1 MNIVLFQPL
10 IPQNTGT
17 IGRLAVCTDNH
28 LHLIK
33 PLGFKID
40 EKKIKK
46 AGMDYWPHVKLHI
59 HESWDEFLS
68 NTPSDKTMVF
78 CTTKCK
84 KTIYDHEF
92 SEDDYLIFG
101 NESHG
106 LPPDFYEKYQENL
119 FTIPMRGDHLRSHN
133 LANSV
138 SIVTYEAIRQISYT

>member
-17 IGRLAVCTDNH
+17 IGRLAVCTDND

-33 PLGFKID
+33 PLGFEID

-46 AGMDYWPHVKLHI
+46 AGMDYWPHVRLHI
-59 HESWDEFLS
+59 HESWDDFLKD
-68 NTPSDKTMVF
+68 TPEDKTMIF
-78 CTTKCK
+78 LSTKTN
-84 KTIYDHEF
+84 KTIYDHKF
-92 SEDDYLIFG
+92 SEDDYLVFG

-106 LPPDFYEKYQENL
+106 LAPNMYETYKDQLYTL
-119 FTIPMRGDHLRSHN
+119 PMRGDNLRSHN

-138 SIVTYEAIRQISYT
+138 SVVVYEGIRQISYS